1 MKHIKVFVYI
11 IIFLE
16 VFHMPNRVILVEGEG
31 YHKRLQVKRKVF
43 VKVGHKIE
51 SKCQVI
57 NREESSRIRK
67 AGPSLKS
74 GRSRVRVNGEVRE
87 VRVST
92 ENRVAEIVLR
102 ERGWGGYMQS

>member
-1 MKHIKVFVYI
+1 
-11 IIFLE
+11 
-16 VFHMPNRVILVEGEG
+16 MPNRVNLVAGEG

-102 ERGWGGYMQS
+102 EGVGVDICRARSW